1 MYAVV
6 EIGGFEYKVKQG
18 DRIRVPHLATQQGSD
33 LEFSRVKLL
42 RDDDSLK
49 LAPQAV
55 VKARVLGSGKDKKVI
70 VYKFKRR
77 KGYRRKLGSRDTFT
91 ELEIT
96 DIKALK

>member
-6 EIGGFEYKVKQG
+6 EICGFEYKVKTG
-18 DRIRVPHLATQQGSD
+18 DRIRVPHLNSEKNSEV
-33 LEFSRVKLL
+33 EFSKVKLL
-42 RDDDSLK
+42 ADDESLK
-49 LAPQAV
+49 LTPQAV

-96 DIKALK
+96 DIKAVK